1 MKFAMPNRWEN
12 FALNEQ
18 KKEYLLSL
26 KLKLKEELISGKTI
40 YPPKKEIFKAFELTA
55 PENTKV
61 IILGQDPYHNF
72 NQANGLCFSVNE
84 KQLLPPSLKNIFKEL
99 EDDLGIKNYEHGDL
113 SSWAK
118 QGVLLMNTSLT
129 VEKGKPGSHLKFGWE
144 QLTDQVIRSF
154 NKKKKI
160 VFMLWGKSAAKKKR
174 LIDEDKHFILEA
186 SHPSPFSCH
195 KGFFGCNHFSRCNNF
210 LKTSGKEEINWQI
223 T

>member
-12 FALNEQ
+12 FAFNEQ

-26 KLKLKEELISGKTI
+26 KLKLKKELISGKTI

-99 EDDLGIKNYEHGDL
+99 EDDLGIKNYKHGDL

-160 VFMLWGKSAAKKKR
+160 VFMLWGKSAAKKKK

-195 KGFFGCNHFSRCNNF
+195 KGFFGCNHFRRCNNF

>member
-1 MKFAMPNRWEN
+1 MYKR
-12 FALNEQ
+12 Q
-18 KKEYLLSL
+18 
-26 KLKLKEELISGKTI
+26 
-40 YPPKKEIFKAFELTA
+40 
-55 PENTKV
+55 
-61 IILGQDPYHNF
+61 
-72 NQANGLCFSVNE
+72 
-84 KQLLPPSLKNIFKEL
+84 
-99 EDDLGIKNYEHGDL
+99 EDDLGIKNYKHGDL

-154 NKKKKI
+154 NKRKKI
-160 VFMLWGKSAAKKKR
+160 VFMLWGKFAVKKKK

-210 LKTSGKEEINWQI
+210 LKTSGKKGINWKI

>member
-144 QLTDQVIRSF
+144 QLTDQVISSF

-160 VFMLWGKSAAKKKR
+160 VFMLWGKSAAKKKK